1 MYHVIQVGMN
11 SDVLKRLDAL
21 REAYPNLYNRRDILL
36 QLVEEAHAKLAA
48 ETAKSPSL
56 KLAA

>member
-1 MYHVIQVGMN
+1 MYHVIHIGMN
-11 SDVLKRLDAL
+11 SDALKQLDAL
-21 REAYPNLYNRRDILL
+21 RKAYPNLYNRKDILL

-48 ETAKSPSL
+48 ETAKAPKL

>member
-11 SDVLKRLDAL
+11 SDALQRLDAL
-21 REAYPNLYNRRDILL
+21 REAYPNLHNRRDILL

-48 ETAKSPSL
+48 ETAKAP
-56 KLAA
+56 

>member
-11 SDVLKRLDAL
+11 SDALKRLDAL

-36 QLVEEAHAKLAA
+36 QLVEEVHAKLAA
-48 ETAKSPSL
+48 DSVKAPKL
-56 KLAA
+56 QLAA